1 MRINEDNTSKLVW
14 FLAGAA
20 IGSAIALLYAPASG
34 DETRRKIGEA
44 AGRGR
49 DRLNESGRDMVEKG
63 KELFDRGRQIADD
76 ASELF
81 ESGRKLV
88 KG

>member
-1 MRINEDNTSKLVW
+1 MRISEDNTSKLVW

-49 DRLNESGRDMVEKG
+49 DRLNESGRDIVEKG

>member
-1 MRINEDNTSKLVW
+1 MRITEDNTSKLVW

-20 IGSAIALLYAPASG
+20 IGSAIALLYAPTSG

-49 DRLNESGRDMVEKG
+49 DRLNESGRDIVEKG

>member
-34 DETRRKIGEA
+34 DETRRRIGEA

>member
-1 MRINEDNTSKLVW
+1 MRISEDNTSKLVW
-14 FLAGAA
+14 FFAGAA

-34 DETRRKIGEA
+34 EVTRRKIGEA
-44 AGRGR
+44 ANRGR
-49 DRLNESGRDMVEKG
+49 DRLNETGHDLVEKG
-63 KELFDRGRQIADD
+63 KEIFDRGRHIADEAAD
-76 ASELF
+76 LF

>member
-1 MRINEDNTSKLVW
+1 MSEDNTGKVVW
-14 FLAGAA
+14 FFAGAA
-20 IGSAIALLYAPASG
+20 IGAAIALLYAPASG
-34 DETRRKIGEA
+34 KETRRRIGETA
-44 AGRGR
+44 VKSKEKLA
-49 DRLNESGRDMVEKG
+49 ESGRELIDKGRELYEKG
-63 KELFDRGRQIADD
+63 REIADD

>member
-1 MRINEDNTSKLVW
+1 MNSEDNTSKLVW

-34 DETRRKIGEA
+34 LETRRKIGA
-44 AGRGR
+44 AADRGR
-49 DRLNESGRDMVEKG
+49 ERLNESSRDIVEKG
-63 KELFDRGRQIADD
+63 KELYDRGRKMADD

-88 KG
+88 QG